1 MIYLNE
7 VQEVTEI
14 PSSKNTLQS
23 KQNQNPKTDA
33 HRNDNSKS
41 RQSSYIMQEYPA
53 AGDDIENSVY
63 ISIAGIL
70 LLVVTLFY
78 SLRRAKI

>member
-1 MIYLNE
+1 M
-7 VQEVTEI
+7 
-14 PSSKNTLQS
+14 PSQGKL
-23 KQNQNPKTDA
+23 KQNPTES
-33 HRNDNSKS
+33 HRNDNAKS
-41 RQSSYIMQEYPA
+41 QQSSYIMQEYPA

-70 LLVVTLFY
+70 LLIVTLFY

>member
-23 KQNQNPKTDA
+23 KNQNPKTDA
-33 HRNDNSKS
+33 HRNDNYKS
-41 RQSSYIMQEYPA
+41 QQSSYIMQEYPA

>member
-14 PSSKNTLQS
+14 PSSKNTLQG
-23 KQNQNPKTDA
+23 KNQNPKTDA

-41 RQSSYIMQEYPA
+41 QQSSYIMQEYPA